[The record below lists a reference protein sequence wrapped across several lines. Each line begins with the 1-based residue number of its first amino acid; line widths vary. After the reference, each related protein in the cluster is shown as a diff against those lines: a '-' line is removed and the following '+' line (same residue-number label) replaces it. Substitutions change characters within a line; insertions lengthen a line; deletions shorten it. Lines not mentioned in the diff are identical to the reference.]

1 MDRVKPSKMQSSTRE
16 RVVKNLNVYNCL
28 YIYYGR
34 ILIIHKYNFVLT
46 YYDPWKKIKTRKGA
60 K

>member
-1 MDRVKPSKMQSSTRE
+1 MQSSTRE
-16 RVVKNLNVYNCL
+16 RVVINLNVYNRL

-46 YYDPWKKIKTRKGA
+46 YYDPWKKIKTREGA